1 MTPQIPQ
8 IMKNLFYEKLREN
21 KYIVSFISNFMSI
34 KSEIGNGVGSGKLF
48 ERLFVHFIN
57 KCTPFSAVHMNLM
70 NSFWIWDIIISSHDI
85 SHIAD
90 ELKEICRK
98 NYPDVEQRIT
108 NLIGDDWIAIS
119 LKTYKDDACQI
130 TTDYSYRE
138 FLDEKLN
145 GKSTE
150 ETDEFFNML
159 NKHDSNRYL
168 IIALNTNDKKNE
180 FFFRELS
187 FNKKFEKIEFRQN
200 VKLSQYNLILHGT
213 PLFKVLYG
221 KNQANAFQR
230 GIWTSG
236 KRSLNYFDLILKGKY
251 EINDYFEKAI
261 LTTIV

>member
-1 MTPQIPQ
+1 
-8 IMKNLFYEKLREN
+8 
-21 KYIVSFISNFMSI
+21 MSI
-34 KSEIGNGVGSGKLF
+34 KSQIGNGVGSGKLF

-70 NSFWIWDIIISSHDI
+70 NSFWIWDIVISSHDI
-85 SHIAD
+85 SLMTD
-90 ELKEICRK
+90 ELKEICRR
-98 NYPDVEQRIT
+98 NSPDVEQRIT

-138 FLDEKLN
+138 FLDERLA
-145 GKSTE
+145 GASTE

-159 NKHDSNRYL
+159 NKHDSNRYI

-187 FNKKFEKIEFRQN
+187 FNKRFEKIEFKQN
-200 VKLSQYNLILHGT
+200 IKLSQYNLILHGI

-236 KRSLNYFDLILKGKY
+236 KGSLDYFDLILKGEY